1 MWLDLARTANYTS
14 LSVRTLRRYL
24 SDPVHPLPH
33 YLVGGK
39 ILCDSVQID
48 AWIRGFPRGQ
58 SQVESL
64 VDEVLSE
71 LELHKHTR
79 PRRPSP

>member
-1 MWLDLARTANYTS
+1 MWLDLARTANYTA

-48 AWIRGFPRGQ
+48 AWIRGFARSQ

-64 VDEVLSE
+64 VDEILGE
-71 LELHKHTR
+71 IGEHQRAR
-79 PRRPSP
+79 PRRSS